1 MCAQPRSVSSL
12 SSPLLKPSR
21 LHTVAS
27 CSKEPTGPSLRLIPP
42 TPVDLNPP
50 TSVFNTSNMTAEQA
64 LNVQKLNLV
73 GFSENPAQDYEIQ
86 SSRNNS
92 IHSEGSS
99 KTPTASTSG
108 ISQFAPISL
117 ASGSEFKTPSLWSG
131 SVKTAKRVIRSS
143 SERYQKS
150 EYSIHKKAS
159 VRLLKKK
166 KLVRNHSADDT
177 PSEPSPISSK
187 QKKNSF
193 KKVLDKI
200 KGVQKILNPE
210 LEAPKG
216 QNDFLEHFDKISD
229 TKFVENWL
237 MSIDDDSAKV
247 EIEDSEQIVDEGNCS
262 LKDSTLGTLN
272 RVLLLER
279 QISND
284 SKRSVDTH
292 DTGENSEITALNT
305 VHNSNPKFTS
315 EGDTIRNK
323 NASGVFR
330 PIPSENIEVSSSSSN
345 ESDYLEMHKCSEN
358 DLILNNVDPVDEH
371 DRNVKGLTSENYY
384 VYNHIVKI
392 SKKNANL
399 NSKFDTAKKN
409 NVNFVNEFDE
419 VNEVVGQNSGTNS
432 SNELNP
438 LKSRDGTF
446 CIDENLISR
455 IGSEEGMLCEF

>member
-1 MCAQPRSVSSL
+1 
-12 SSPLLKPSR
+12 
-21 LHTVAS
+21 
-27 CSKEPTGPSLRLIPP
+27 
-42 TPVDLNPP
+42 
-50 TSVFNTSNMTAEQA
+50 MTAEQA
-64 LNVQKLNLV
+64 LTVQKLNLV
-73 GFSENPAQDYEIQ
+73 GFSEHPAQDYEIQ

-92 IHSEGSS
+92 IYSEGSS

-131 SVKTAKRVIRSS
+131 SVKTAKKVIRSS

-166 KLVRNHSADDT
+166 KLVRNHSADEAL
-177 PSEPSPISSK
+177 SEPSPISSK
-187 QKKNSF
+187 PKKNSL

-210 LEAPKG
+210 LDAPKG

-247 EIEDSEQIVDEGNCS
+247 EVEDSEQIVDEGNCS
-262 LKDSTLGTLN
+262 LKDSTLGTIN
-272 RVLLLER
+272 RVLER
-279 QISND
+279 QVSNE

-330 PIPSENIEVSSSSSN
+330 PIPPENIEVASSSSN

-358 DLILNNVDPVDEH
+358 DLILNNVDPVNEH
-371 DRNVKGLTSENYY
+371 DRNVVELTSENYY
-384 VYNHIVKI
+384 VYNHIVQI

-399 NSKFDTAKKN
+399 SCKFDTAKKN
-409 NVNFVNEFDE
+409 NVNFVGEFDE
-419 VNEVVGQNSGTNS
+419 VTEVVGQNSGTNS

-438 LKSRDGTF
+438 LKSRDDTF